1 MVVEI
6 YRNIQV
12 LNGKIGSFILDDYTT
27 EFHPFTKDTIKD
39 LISDLKIE
47 IANYDNTLIG
57 DIIITESLATYIID
71 NVDPTFFDNLS
82 CFNIVE
88 DIDITSAR
96 IEDEIPYF
104 RVHIKM
110 ETYEFRPKPTKLEV
124 NWSQLANVDIDK
136 VFGKSAQDLL
146 VEAAKEEIHKAAG
159 IPPSYLS

>member
-1 MVVEI
+1 MMVEI

-104 RVHIKM
+104 RVHIK
-110 ETYEFRPKPTKLEV
+110 TYEFRPKPTKLKV
-124 NWSQLANVDIDK
+124 NWSQLPEKEIND
-136 VFGKSAQDLL
+136 FLSKSTQDLL
-146 VEAAKEEIHKAAG
+146 IAAAKEEVLKATG
-159 IPPSYLS
+159 IPPKYLS

>member
-1 MVVEI
+1 MVNEV
-6 YRNIQV
+6 YKNIQV

-47 IANYDNTLIG
+47 IANYGNTLVC

-71 NVDPTFFDNLS
+71 NVDPAFFDNLS

-96 IEDEIPYF
+96 IEDEIPY
-104 RVHIKM
+104 VSLKI
-110 ETYEFRPKPTKLEV
+110 ETYEFWPKPTKLKV
-124 NWSQLANVDIDK
+124 NWSQLPEKEIND
-136 VFGKSAQDLL
+136 FLNKSTQDLL
-146 VEAAKEEIHKAAG
+146 IKAAKEEVLKAAG

>member
-1 MVVEI
+1 MVEI

-27 EFHPFTKDTIKD
+27 EFHPFTKDTIKG
-39 LISDLKIE
+39 LINDLKIE
-47 IANYDNTLIG
+47 IANYDNSLVG

-110 ETYEFRPKPTKLEV
+110 ETYEFKPKRTKLKVNWQALKEV
-124 NWSQLANVDIDK
+124 NIDT
-136 VFGKSAQDLL
+136 VFGPSAEDQLIA
-146 VEAAKEEIHKAAG
+146 AAKEEVLKATG
-159 IPPSYLS
+159 IPPKYLK